1 MNGITPRYQC
11 SRGLFIFASAPR
23 GHSCSSPPARNLVSN
38 DYALSTKTDTQTHTH
53 NDVTA
58 GSAGC
63 FDAVDDTYREG
74 HFISADTPFLR
85 SLPSSKRGIDIDT
98 AAAGSGAKAARQSTN
113 SRRVFFLLALHP
125 FLPRT
130 GAPLLTHRFPLPVSS
145 LFSFVFIPPSLSRP
159 TRNWLDRCVRFPALS
174 VVATGPAIMRS
185 RSRG

>member
-38 DYALSTKTDTQTHTH
+38 DYALSTKTDTQTHAH

-113 SRRVFFLLALHP
+113 SRRVFFLVC
-125 FLPRT
+125 F
-130 GAPLLTHRFPLPVSS
+130 APLPTSHRRPPPHTP
-145 LFSFVFIPPSLSRP
+145 IPPSREQF
-159 TRNWLDRCVRFPALS
+159 V
-174 VVATGPAIMRS
+174 
-185 RSRG
+185 